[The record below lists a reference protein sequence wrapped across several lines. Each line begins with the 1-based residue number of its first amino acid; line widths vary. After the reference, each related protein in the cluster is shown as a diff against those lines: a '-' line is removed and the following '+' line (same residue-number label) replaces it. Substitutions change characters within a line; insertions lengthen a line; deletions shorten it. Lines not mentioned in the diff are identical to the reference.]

1 MKKNAIAGLFFAVA
15 LVAFAESPRV
25 SWIPTTLSEITNYER
40 SQVNAIFIGLAYT
53 NVDGTWGNVDVGW
66 GDTSTFR
73 PGDSWNLE
81 ASTSDLIRTCLNY
94 FLTNTDLYSERPRED
109 QEYFM
114 RIIWEANYD
123 NSSGSNV
130 VSWDGYQ
137 AYQVQFNSPTFK
149 FPKVADNFA
158 IPPEALEV
166 RVEVNDWLAHT
177 VGLPAVNSHI
187 WWVDYEVN
195 LAPSVYAGE
204 NGYRERMET
213 VNGLNPTCPG
223 SAERNGF
230 IHLDQFFLA
239 MGRVTANYP
248 GFVTLTIWY
257 DEGRTDGTEWR
268 WDGNGVTKREIIPL
282 RLSTPVAVSGGGLK
296 FTLTGATPGRT
307 YYLDRVYPT
316 GEVQAQGTSAV
327 TADPSGV
334 VTWNITPTGAMG
346 FFEARQQ

>member
-1 MKKNAIAGLFFAVA
+1 MKFSQQNRSDMKKNAIAGLFFAVA

-109 QEYFM
+109 HEYFM

-177 VGLPAVNSHI
+177 
-187 WWVDYEVN
+187 
-195 LAPSVYAGE
+195 
-204 NGYRERMET
+204 
-213 VNGLNPTCPG
+213 
-223 SAERNGF
+223 
-230 IHLDQFFLA
+230 
-239 MGRVTANYP
+239 
-248 GFVTLTIWY
+248 
-257 DEGRTDGTEWR
+257 
-268 WDGNGVTKREIIPL
+268 
-282 RLSTPVAVSGGGLK
+282 
-296 FTLTGATPGRT
+296 
-307 YYLDRVYPT
+307 
-316 GEVQAQGTSAV
+316 
-327 TADPSGV
+327 
-334 VTWNITPTGAMG
+334 
-346 FFEARQQ
+346 